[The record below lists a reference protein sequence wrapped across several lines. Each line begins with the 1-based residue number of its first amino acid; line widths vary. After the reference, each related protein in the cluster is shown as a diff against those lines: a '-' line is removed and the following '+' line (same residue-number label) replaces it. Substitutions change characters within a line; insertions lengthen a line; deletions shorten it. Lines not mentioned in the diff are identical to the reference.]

1 MQTTDDL
8 LRGMRVTVVGLG
20 RFGGGVGA
28 ANFLA
33 SRGAKVTVSD
43 QADEEILSES
53 VAQLTDD
60 SISLALGGHREC
72 DFFDTE
78 LLVVNPAFP
87 KTHPLLVEATRR
99 GVPRTSEINLFLER
113 CPADMVG
120 ITGSVGKSTTVSMCG
135 EVLSRRYRTHVGGNI
150 GRSLLG
156 DLEQIGPE
164 DIVVLELS
172 SFQLEDIPLVGVSP
186 RVGLVTNLIPNHLD
200 RHGTMEAYAS
210 AKQNL
215 LRYRAQRGVTLL
227 NAAAPE
233 LADWPAVAGGRV
245 EWYNLPDDE
254 PFDLRVPGDH
264 NQANAQAAWAVG
276 RALGIERHDAED
288 ALKNFHGLA
297 HRLELVADHDGVQY
311 FNDSK
316 CTTPRGAEVALTA
329 FEPETAVILL
339 GGYDKGATW
348 DELGRE
354 VSKRAKRAVC
364 FGQTGPA
371 IAEAIR
377 TAGMEP
383 FTADTLDEAF
393 ALAQRE
399 AADGDTVLLSPAC
412 ASWDQFTNYEERGE
426 RFTQLA
432 KG

>member
-1 MQTTDDL
+1 MWGDC
-8 LRGMRVTVVGLG
+8 
-20 RFGGGVGA
+20 F
-28 ANFLA
+28 
-33 SRGAKVTVSD
+33 
-43 QADEEILSES
+43 
-53 VAQLTDD
+53 D
-60 SISLALGGHREC
+60 S
-72 DFFDTE
+72 E

-87 KTHPLLVEATRR
+87 KDHPLLVEAARR

-113 CPADMVG
+113 CKCDMVG
-120 ITGSVGKSTTVSMCG
+120 VTGSVGKSTTVAMCG
-135 EVLSRRYRTHVGGNI
+135 EVLSKRYRTHVGGNI

-156 DLEQIGPE
+156 DLEAMRPD

-172 SFQLEDIPLVGVSP
+172 SFQLEDIPLVGISP
-186 RVGLVTNLIPNHLD
+186 RVGLVTNLVENHLD
-200 RHGTMEAYAS
+200 RHGTMEAYAN

-215 LRYRAQRGVTLL
+215 LRYRAERGVTLL
-227 NAAAPE
+227 NAAASE
-233 LADWPAVAGGRV
+233 LADWRALDGGRV

-254 PFDLRVPGDH
+254 QFELLVPGEH

-288 ALKNFHGLA
+288 ALKNFCGLS

-329 FEPETAVILL
+329 FPNRTAVILL

-348 DELGRE
+348 GELGRE
-354 VSKRAKRAVC
+354 VARRAKAAIVY
-364 FGQTGPA
+364 GDTGEA
-371 IAEAIR
+371 IGEAIR
-377 TAGMEP
+377 AAGMEP
-383 FTADTLDEAF
+383 ICAATLDEAF
-393 ALAQRE
+393 AAAKSLAGK
-399 AADGDTVLLSPAC
+399 DDVILLSPAC

-426 RFTQLA
+426 RFAELA